1 MRVSYDPLQAT
12 FFKTENFNTNICLLD
27 SIAGQMHALKTGQA
41 PKKKAK
47 KASDDSSDES
57 DTDGDA
63 GDTSDTNTE
72 TEDED

>member
-1 MRVSYDPLQAT
+1 MDCVP
-12 FFKTENFNTNICLLD
+12 NTKLTMLLD

-41 PKKKAK
+41 PKKKTR
-47 KASDDSSDES
+47 KASDSSSEES

-72 TEDED
+72 TDVED